1 MTNRNFDKLF
11 EAAEAADIQQVTGSG
26 SGKYSVSVVNSD
38 GNGKRIT
45 LSKSLVEELGLDGHV
60 SLIPLKHERV
70 LMLAKTL
77 PFPRASNIELTSKDK
92 RTAYHAEAVKLI
104 VTAFNL
110 NYSGGK
116 TSMSF
121 SDINFTERDG
131 VVIAVVTIPASA
143 MLLTADAQEGDGE

>member
-1 MTNRNFDKLF
+1 MNLNFDKLF
-11 EAAEAADIQQVTGSG
+11 EAAEAADIQQVSGNG

-45 LSKSLVEELGLDGHV
+45 LSKSLVEELGLDGHI
-60 SLIPLKHERV
+60 SLIPLKQERV

-121 SDINFTERDG
+121 SDITFTEHNG
-131 VVIAVVTIPASA
+131 ISVAIVTIPACASA
-143 MLLTADAQEGDGE
+143 STTTANAGDVA